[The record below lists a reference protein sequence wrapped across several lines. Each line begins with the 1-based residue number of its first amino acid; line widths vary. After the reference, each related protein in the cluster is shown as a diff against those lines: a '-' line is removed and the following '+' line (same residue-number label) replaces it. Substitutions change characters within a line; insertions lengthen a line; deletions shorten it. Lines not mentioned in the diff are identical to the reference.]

1 MAMEAI
7 SNLGVYQAVQPVVQP
22 TAARPQTERQDAQQQ
37 QDISQQAQAPAGD
50 LTISPVQEANNQQQG
65 GGQQQGALNE
75 QQQEAQNERIKEA
88 ISKLN
93 KRINDNEEAVFGI
106 HEGTNRVTIK
116 MVDKETKKVVKEF
129 PPDKTLDMIA
139 KIWELA
145 GIMVDEKR

>member
-1 MAMEAI
+1 MALEAI
-7 SNLGVYQAVQPVVQP
+7 GNVGAYQVVQPVIQP
-22 TAARPQTERQDAQQQ
+22 AATQAQTRQEENQIGQQQ
-37 QDISQQAQAPAGD
+37 SQQAQAPAGD
-50 LTISPVQEANNQQQG
+50 LTIAPVQEPNGQQG
-65 GGQQQGALNE
+65 NGQQELNE

-93 KRINDNEEAVFGI
+93 KKISSNEEAVFGI

-139 KIWELA
+139 KVWELA

>member
-22 TAARPQTERQDAQQQ
+22 AATKPQTERQDAQQQ
-37 QDISQQAQAPAGD
+37 QDISQQSHAPAGD
-50 LTISPVQEANNQQQG
+50 LTISPVQETNNQQQG

-93 KRINDNEEAVFGI
+93 KKISDNEEAVFGI

>member
-22 TAARPQTERQDAQQQ
+22 VATKPQTERQDAQQQ

-50 LTISPVQEANNQQQG
+50 LTISPVQETNGQQG
-65 GGQQQGALNE
+65 GGGQQGSLNE

-93 KRINDNEEAVFGI
+93 KKISENEEAVFGI

>member
-7 SNLGVYQAVQPVVQP
+7 SNLGVYQAAQPIVQPI
-22 TAARPQTERQDAQQQ
+22 AAKPQTERQDEQQTQ
-37 QDISQQAQAPAGD
+37 QSAQQAQAPAGD
-50 LTISPVQEANNQQQG
+50 LTITPVQEASKQGEGGQG
-65 GGQQQGALNE
+65 GGLNE

-88 ISKLN
+88 VSKLN
-93 KRINDNEEAVFGI
+93 KNINANEEAVFGI

-139 KIWELA
+139 KVWELA

>member
-22 TAARPQTERQDAQQQ
+22 VAAKPQTERQDAQQQ
-37 QDISQQAQAPAGD
+37 QDIAQQSQAPAGD
-50 LTISPVQEANNQQQG
+50 LTIAPVQEATKQQQQG
-65 GGQQQGALNE
+65 GGQGNLNE

-88 ISKLN
+88 LSKLN
-93 KRINDNEEAVFGI
+93 KSISDNEEAVFGI

>member
-22 TAARPQTERQDAQQQ
+22 VATKPQTERQDSQQQ
-37 QDISQQAQAPAGD
+37 QDIAQQTQAPAGD
-50 LTISPVQEANNQQQG
+50 LTIAPVQEASKQQG
-65 GGQQQGALNE
+65 GNEQGGLNE

-93 KRINDNEEAVFGI
+93 KKISENEEAVFGI

>member
-7 SNLGVYQAVQPVVQP
+7 NNLGVYQAAQPIVQPV
-22 TAARPQTERQDAQQQ
+22 ANKPQTERQDAQVA
-37 QDISQQAQAPAGD
+37 QDNAQQAQAPAGD
-50 LTISPVQEANNQQQG
+50 LTIAPVQEAEAGGKQQQ
-65 GGQQQGALNE
+65 QLNE

-88 ISKLN
+88 ISKIN
-93 KRINDNEEAVFGI
+93 KNINGNEEAVFGI

-139 KIWELA
+139 KVWELA

>member
-22 TAARPQTERQDAQQQ
+22 VATKPQTEKQDMQQSQ
-37 QDISQQAQAPAGD
+37 EASQQAQAPGGD
-50 LTISPVQEANNQQQG
+50 LTITPVQEPTKQGENGQG
-65 GGQQQGALNE
+65 GLNE

-88 ISKLN
+88 VSKLN
-93 KRINDNEEAVFGI
+93 KNINANEEAVFGI

-116 MVDKETKKVVKEF
+116 MVDKKTKEVVKEF

-139 KIWELA
+139 KVWELA

>member
-7 SNLGVYQAVQPVVQP
+7 NNLGVYQSVQPIVQP
-22 TAARPQTERQDAQQQ
+22 IANRPQTERQDAQQAQDAAQ
-37 QDISQQAQAPAGD
+37 QSQAPAGD
-50 LTISPVQEANNQQQG
+50 LTVAPVQEAGKQQG
-65 GGQQQGALNE
+65 GDEKGGLNE

-93 KRINDNEEAVFGI
+93 KNINGNEEAVFGI

-116 MVDKETKKVVKEF
+116 MVDKDTKKVVKEF

-139 KIWELA
+139 KVWELA

>member
-1 MAMEAI
+1 MALEAI
-7 SNLGVYQAVQPVVQP
+7 GNVGAYQVVQPVIQP
-22 TAARPQTERQDAQQQ
+22 AATQAQTRQEENQIGQQQ
-37 QDISQQAQAPAGD
+37 SQQAQAPAGD
-50 LTISPVQEANNQQQG
+50 LTIAPVQEPNGQQG
-65 GGQQQGALNE
+65 GGQQELNE

-93 KRINDNEEAVFGI
+93 KKISSNEEAVFGI

-139 KIWELA
+139 KVWELA

>member
-22 TAARPQTERQDAQQQ
+22 IATKPQTERQDAQQSQ
-37 QDISQQAQAPAGD
+37 EASQQAQAPAGD
-50 LTISPVQEANNQQQG
+50 LTITPVQEAGKQDGQG
-65 GGQQQGALNE
+65 ELNE

-93 KRINDNEEAVFGI
+93 KNISSNEEAVFGI

-139 KIWELA
+139 KVWELA

>member
-7 SNLGVYQAVQPVVQP
+7 SNLGVYQAAQPVVQP
-22 TAARPQTERQDAQQQ
+22 VVTKPQTERQDSQQQ

-50 LTISPVQEANNQQQG
+50 LTISPVQEAGNQQQS
-65 GGQQQGALNE
+65 GGQQGGLNE
-75 QQQEAQNERIKEA
+75 QQQEAQNERIKDA

-93 KRINDNEEAVFGI
+93 KKISENEEAVFGI
-106 HEGTNRVTIK
+106 QEGTNRVTIK

-139 KIWELA
+139 KLWELA